1 MTCHGADRFSLTS
14 ALPVRLCWVLPSR
27 RAVQTEAVL
36 TARLMSSDS
45 IRPIIIV
52 TGANGCVPWFYLF
65 GSTDRTFS
73 SGLGFGICHRLLFQ
87 LSSSQCE
94 DAIPKYAF
102 HNASDIL
109 KELPPRCDGLTLI
122 LACRS
127 RQRAEAAKQQ
137 LYDLL
142 DQHIAQL
149 QRLPHYDGHAEKFRR
164 NLVIAIH
171 TVDLAHVRSIF
182 NFADEVAQT
191 LVSSPSA
198 PVSCSDLMTDTLTF
212 RISYAMR
219 ASFVSQGSTGQY
231 ASTSLLLTLSVLLV
245 PRSSSSKTLDV

>member
-1 MTCHGADRFSLTS
+1 
-14 ALPVRLCWVLPSR
+14 
-27 RAVQTEAVL
+27 
-36 TARLMSSDS
+36 MSSDS
-45 IRPIIIV
+45 FRPIVIV
-52 TGANGCVPWFYLF
+52 TGANGCVPWLSFQQHCL
-65 GSTDRTFS
+65 RTLY

-87 LSSSQCE
+87 LSSSTCE

-102 HNASDIL
+102 HSASDIL
-109 KELPPRCDGLTLI
+109 KELPPRCDSLTLI

-149 QRLPHYDGHAEKFRR
+149 QRFTHYDGHAEKFRR

-171 TVDLAHVRSIF
+171 TIDLAHVRSIF

-198 PVSCSDLMTDTLTF
+198 PVSYSDLIVGTHMF
-212 RISYAMR
+212 RISYAMQ
-219 ASFVSQGSTGQY
+219 ASSVSQGSTGQY
-231 ASTSLLLTLSVLLV
+231 ASTSLLPTLSVLSV
-245 PRSSSSKTLDV
+245 PRSTSSKVLDV